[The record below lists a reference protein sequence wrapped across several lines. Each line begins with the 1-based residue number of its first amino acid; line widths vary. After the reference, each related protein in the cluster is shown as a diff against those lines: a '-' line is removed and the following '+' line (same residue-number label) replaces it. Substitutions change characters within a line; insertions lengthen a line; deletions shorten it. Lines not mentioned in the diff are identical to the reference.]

1 MVELFKGFV
10 SLLLIVLI
18 SISLTSG
25 LELSA
30 STGGNDGSSSMSVAY
45 GATVADYAKEHIQL
59 NPGDG
64 TLSNAFSGSGSL
76 PDSSISTSDTKGNY
90 AKVYRSISG
99 KSGTTKWNYD
109 WSTYKP
115 TSSTAGSGVG
125 AWLSLTA
132 SNAYSISGGSYSSN
146 HEGDNAQANTN
157 INSNSL
163 TDSWLGNYYT
173 CATAFT
179 NAANAHQT
187 ATIGIGSSIEL
198 YGSAKDSSGLYS
210 VNTQLDGLSD
220 IIGGKIIKGKASFVG
235 LDGSS
240 SAGTITQAVQSE
252 HVYGLFT
259 GTATAATQTKT
270 RTSNYGSDYD
280 ISLGAAKS
288 SSGPVANGIVGY
300 YVTPF
305 MKIQMA
311 VNAAESGDTINI
323 APWTFKENVRID
335 KSLTLIGAGR
345 SSTIVD
351 GNKAGSVFTIG
362 GTNPNIGVTL
372 SGLMVQN
379 GKASNGGGVFNMGK
393 LTLVDSTLSGNSAT
407 NSGGGIYNG
416 NGGNLFIGG
425 TSQIVNNQAITGY
438 GGGIASYGPVTLDG
452 TKIVVKNNKA
462 YLPATLPPGTLWYQQ
477 YGVYMTSCTP
487 TTLHGFNPATQVT
500 GNTKI

>member
-1 MVELFKGFV
+1 MKLIKGALLFA
-10 SLLLIVLI
+10 LIFLI

-30 STGGNDGSSSMSVAY
+30 STGGNDGSSSTHVVY
-45 GATVADYAKEHIQL
+45 GSTVDDYANEHIGL

-64 TLSNAFSGSGSL
+64 TLSNSFSGTGNL
-76 PDSSISTSDTKGNY
+76 PSSFIGITDTKGNY
-90 AKVYRSISG
+90 ASVSRSVSG
-99 KSGTTKWNYD
+99 KPVTTKWNYD
-109 WSTYKP
+109 WNTYYP
-115 TSSTAGSGVG
+115 SSSTAGSGVG

-132 SNAYSISGGSYSSN
+132 SNAYSISGGSSSSN
-146 HEGDNAQANTN
+146 REGDNAQANIN

-173 CATAFT
+173 YATAFT

-198 YGSAKDSSGLYS
+198 YGSAKDGSGLYS

-252 HVYGLFT
+252 HVHGLFT
-259 GTATAATQTKT
+259 GTATADTQTKT

-288 SSGPVANGIVGY
+288 SGIPVANGIVGY

-305 MKIQMA
+305 MEIQGA

-372 SGLMVQN
+372 SGLNVQN
-379 GKASNGGGVFNMGK
+379 GKASNGGGIFNMGK

-438 GGGIASYGPVTLDG
+438 GGGISSIGSVTLDG
-452 TKIVVKNNKA
+452 TKVVVKNNKA
-462 YLPATLPPGTLWYQQ
+462 YLPDTLPPGTLWYQQ
-477 YGVYMTSCTP
+477 YGVYMTSGAP
-487 TTLHGFNPATQVT
+487 TTLHGFNPTTQVT